1 MVDNRV
7 TFGSKLGVILATVG
21 CAVGLGSIWRFP
33 YMLGTN
39 GGAAFLLIYILFMI
53 FLGIPV
59 MVTEFFIGRYS
70 RSNTVGS
77 FKKMAPGTKWCWIG
91 YNGILAAF
99 LILGFYA
106 VVSGWTLEY
115 VCSERD
121 IEDAAEVAFAMDIPY
136 EVVDF
141 TADFDNFSS
150 NALRPIFWT
159 AVFIGLTHFVIASGV
174 EKGIERASKIM
185 MPLLFLILVVMC
197 IRSVTLPNA
206 EAGLV
211 YLFKP
216 DFSKLT
222 SSVVLSA
229 VGQAFF
235 SLSLGMGCL
244 ITYSSY
250 FGKDTNML
258 ATAWQVTIIN
268 TFVAVLA
275 GIMIFPAV
283 FSFGIAPSAGAQLVF
298 ITLPNVFEQ
307 LPFSSLWS
315 LIFYILLAMA
325 ALTST
330 ISLHEVVTAYI
341 HEEFHMTRKK
351 AAWLVSVG
359 VFILGVLSS
368 LSFGLLKEFTIG
380 GLIFFDALDYLT
392 AKIMLPL
399 GGMLTCIF
407 VGIRVDKKIL
417 KAELTNEG
425 TIKFRLFSIYVFFMK
440 YVSPIAIGIV
450 FLNELGLLSQ
460 LKKLF

>member
-1 MVDNRV
+1 
-7 TFGSKLGVILATVG
+7 
-21 CAVGLGSIWRFP
+21 
-33 YMLGTN
+33 MLGTN

-70 RSNTVGS
+70 RSNAVRFIQENGS
-77 FKKMAPGTKWCWIG
+77 RDEMVLDRIQWYFSCFPDPWFLCGRFRLDTRIRLADGEQQPVRTPG
-91 YNGILAAF
+91 
-99 LILGFYA
+99 
-106 VVSGWTLEY
+106 
-115 VCSERD
+115 
-121 IEDAAEVAFAMDIPY
+121 
-136 EVVDF
+136 VDF

-250 FGKDTNML
+250 FGKNTNML

-275 GIMIFPAV
+275 GIMIFPGCLGLRDCPV
-283 FSFGIAPSAGAQLVF
+283 AGAQLVF

-380 GLIFFDALDYLT
+380 GLIFFDALIT
-392 AKIMLPL
+392 
-399 GGMLTCIF
+399 
-407 VGIRVDKKIL
+407 
-417 KAELTNEG
+417 
-425 TIKFRLFSIYVFFMK
+425 
-440 YVSPIAIGIV
+440 
-450 FLNELGLLSQ
+450 
-460 LKKLF
+460 